1 LISLETKLAK
11 RDEKIA
17 EINQSVAKIASD
29 QALPA
34 KINTRELI
42 EVAALSSLGTLG
54 VLGLGLLIP
63 RLTRKK
69 RLEEEEIF
77 LT

>member
-1 LISLETKLAK
+1 VK

-34 KINTRELI
+34 KTHTRELI

-69 RLEEEEIF
+69 RLEEEEIL